1 MKNKKVFLSL
11 GVLALT
17 AVVSIPF
24 ITAKKKINLVFAEEL
39 SDINDSV
46 RMPSMTFYG
55 NTSSQMAFTWNT
67 TNYTDSDLQ
76 VVYERSVIFL

>member
-39 SDINDSV
+39 PDINDSV
-46 RMPSMTFYG
+46 RLSSMTFYG
-55 NTSSQMAFTWNT
+55 NTSS
-67 TNYTDSDLQ
+67 
-76 VVYERSVIFL
+76 